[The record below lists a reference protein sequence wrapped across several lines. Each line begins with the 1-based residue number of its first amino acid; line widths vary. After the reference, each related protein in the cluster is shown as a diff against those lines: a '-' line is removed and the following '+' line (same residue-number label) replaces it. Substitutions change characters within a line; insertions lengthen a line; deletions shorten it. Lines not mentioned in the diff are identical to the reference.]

1 MEKSKGRILI
11 VDDNPTNIQV
21 VGNIL
26 TEKGYDIAFA
36 QSGEKAIEQ
45 VLHTD
50 YDLILL
56 DIMMPEKDGFEICE
70 SLKSNPQTKDIPVV
84 YLTAKSDIDS
94 IIRGLR
100 NGGIDYISKPFIKEE
115 LIVRVENQIKL
126 KKIQDEL
133 IFANRSKDKFF
144 SIIAH
149 DLKSPISAFKNITD
163 VLVRDYED
171 FDSEDIFD
179 FVKKLNESAGNVYK
193 LLEDLLEWSRY
204 QNNKIVYDPSLILLT
219 KLTSNI
225 IDLLNNNIE
234 KKELEVINKVDESVK
249 VYADLNMLNT
259 ILRNLI
265 ANAIKFTHIGG
276 KIEVG
281 SSEYD
286 ENQIIVWV
294 KDSGIGILQSD
305 IDKLF
310 KIEVHHTT
318 HGTNEEVGT
327 GLGLILCNEFVQK
340 NGGKIWVE
348 STYGEGTTFFFT
360 VPKVDTNEIN

>member
-1 MEKSKGRILI
+1 MEKSKGKVLI

-26 TEKGYDIAFA
+26 TEKGFDIAFA
-36 QSGEKAIEQ
+36 QSAERAIEQ

-70 SLKSNPQTKDIPVV
+70 ILKANPQTKEIPIV

-115 LIVRVENQIKL
+115 LIVRVENQIKM
-126 KKIQDEL
+126 KRIQDEL
-133 IFANRSKDKFF
+133 IFANRAKDKFF

-171 FDSEDIFD
+171 FDREDVFD
-179 FVKKLNESAGNVYK
+179 FVKKLNESAGSVYK
-193 LLEDLLEWSRY
+193 LLDDLLEWSRN
-204 QNNKIVYDPSLILLT
+204 QNNKIVFDPSLILLS
-219 KLTSNI
+219 KLSENI

-234 KKELEVINKVDESVK
+234 RKELEVINKIDEDVK
-249 VYADLNMLNT
+249 IYADLNMINT
-259 ILRNLI
+259 VLRNLI
-265 ANAIKFTHIGG
+265 TNAIKFTQIGG

-286 ENQIIVWV
+286 EDKIIVWV
-294 KDSGIGILQSD
+294 KDNGVGMTQAD

-310 KIEVHHTT
+310 KIEIHHTT

-327 GLGLILCNEFVQK
+327 GLGLILCYEFIIK
-340 NGGKIWVE
+340 HEGLLWVE
-348 STYGEGTTFFFT
+348 SKVGEGSTFFFT
-360 VPKVDTNEIN
+360 VPKVNINNI

>member
-1 MEKSKGRILI
+1 MEKSKGKILI

-21 VGNIL
+21 AGNIL

-36 QSGEKAIEQ
+36 QTGEQAVER

-56 DIMMPEKDGFEICE
+56 DIMMPDRDGFEICE
-70 SLKSNPQTKDIPVV
+70 NLKSNPQTKDIPVI

-115 LIVRVENQIKL
+115 LAIRVENQIKV
-126 KKIQDEL
+126 KRIQDEL
-133 IFANRSKDKFF
+133 SFANRSKDKFF

-149 DLKSPISAFKNITD
+149 DLKSPVSAFKNITD
-163 VLVRDYED
+163 VLVSDYDD
-171 FDSEDIFD
+171 FDREDIFD
-179 FVKKLNESAGNVYK
+179 FVKKLNESAANVYK
-193 LLEDLLEWSRY
+193 LLEDLLEWSRN
-204 QNNKIVYDPSLILLT
+204 QTNKITFDQSLILLS
-219 KLTSNI
+219 KLVDNI
-225 IDLLNNNIE
+225 ADLLNNNLE
-234 KKELEVINKVDESVK
+234 KKEIEIVNKVDTDVK

-265 ANAIKFTHIGG
+265 SNAIKFTQIGG
-276 KIEVG
+276 KIEIG
-281 SSEYD
+281 SSDYD
-286 ENQIIVWV
+286 DKQMVIWI
-294 KDSGIGILQSD
+294 KDNGVGMQQAD

-310 KIEVHHTT
+310 KIEIHHTT

-327 GLGLILCNEFVQK
+327 GLGLILCSEFVQK
-340 NGGKIWVE
+340 HNGKIWVE
-348 STYGEGTTFFFT
+348 SIYGQGSTFFFT
-360 VPKVDTNEIN
+360 MPKVKAHQTK

>member
-1 MEKSKGRILI
+1 METSKGKILI

-26 TEKGYDIAFA
+26 TEKGFDIAFA

-70 SLKSNPQTKDIPVV
+70 SLKANPQTKEIPIV

-115 LIVRVENQIKL
+115 LIGRVENQIKM

-133 IFANRSKDKFF
+133 VFANRSKDKFF

-171 FDSEDIFD
+171 FDREDIYD

-193 LLEDLLEWSRY
+193 LLDDLLEWSRN
-204 QNNKIVYDPSLILLT
+204 QNNKITFDPSLILLS
-219 KLTSNI
+219 KLSENI
-225 IDLLNNNIE
+225 IDLLGNNIE
-234 KKELEVINKVDESVK
+234 RKELEVVNKIDEDIK
-249 VYADLNMLNT
+249 VYADLNMINT
-259 ILRNLI
+259 VLRNLI
-265 ANAIKFTHIGG
+265 SNAIKFTQIGG

-281 SSEYD
+281 CSDYD
-286 ENQIIVWV
+286 EDSMIVWV
-294 KDSGIGILQSD
+294 KDNGVGMQQSD
-305 IDKLF
+305 IEKLF
-310 KIEVHHTT
+310 KIEIHHTT
-318 HGTNEEVGT
+318 HGTDEEVGT
-327 GLGLILCNEFVQK
+327 GLGLILCQDFILKHN
-340 NGGKIWVE
+340 GKIWVE
-348 STYGEGTTFFFT
+348 SVYGEGSTFFFT
-360 VPKVDTNEIN
+360 IPKVDVNNL

>member
-26 TEKGYDIAFA
+26 TEKDYDIAFA

-70 SLKSNPQTKDIPVV
+70 SLKANPQTKDIPII

-126 KKIQDEL
+126 KMIQDEL
-133 IFANRSKDKFF
+133 VFANRSKDKFF

-163 VLVRDYED
+163 VLVSDYDD
-171 FDSEDIFD
+171 FDREDIFD

-193 LLEDLLEWSRY
+193 LLEDLLEWSRN
-204 QNNKIVYDPSLILLT
+204 QNNKIIYDPSLILLS
-219 KLTSNI
+219 KLTANI

-234 KKELEVINKVDESVK
+234 RKELEVINKIDENVK
-249 VYADLNMLNT
+249 VYADLNMINT
-259 ILRNLI
+259 VLRNLI
-265 ANAIKFTHIGG
+265 SNAIKFTQIGG

-281 SSEYD
+281 SSDYD
-286 ENQIIVWV
+286 DDQIIVWV
-294 KDSGIGILQSD
+294 KDSGVGMQQTD

-310 KIEVHHTT
+310 KIEIHHTT

-327 GLGLILCNEFVQK
+327 GLGLILCHEFILK
-340 NGGKIWVE
+340 HNGKIWVE
-348 STYGEGTTFFFT
+348 STYGEGTTSFFT
-360 VPKVDTNEIN
+360 VPKVDINDLK